1 MTEIIDQNGNFSALM
16 MPDNV
21 VEQRG
26 LACTE
31 KSAQNRHLDSF
42 GLNLSNIDHYFFFI
56 SLPQHISGT
65 LQASPDPAVQ
75 VQVFFTSNSSP
86 QASQ

>member
-1 MTEIIDQNGNFSALM
+1 MPSKSGLTNDLTNIIDQNGNFSALT

-21 VEQRG
+21 VELNG
-26 LACTE
+26 LASTE

-56 SLPQHISGT
+56 SLPQHIRGT
-65 LQASPDPAVQ
+65 LQASADPEL
-75 VQVFFTSNSSP
+75 
-86 QASQ
+86 QANES